1 MRPRCIRATVSEGL
15 RLEAGTRVPHPRV
28 FCGKRLQ
35 TIENKG
41 RECRKERKE
50 TEKRLQEHESNGF
63 AREAQSW
70 EGDWRLV
77 PPHPRGFCMD
87 VKTRELREKGFV
99 RA

>member
-1 MRPRCIRATVSEGL
+1 
-15 RLEAGTRVPHPRV
+15 V

-41 RECRKERKE
+41 NESRKEGKE
-50 TEKRLQEHESNGF
+50 TTKRLQEHESNGF
-63 AREAQSW
+63 ATEAQSW

-77 PPHPRGFCMD
+77 PPHPRGIWMD
-87 VKTRELREKGFV
+87 VKIKGLREEGFV